1 MTDVELALSVQK
13 NEDRSKS
20 NTKRIDALEE
30 KYNDLSGV
38 VAAVSRLDEKVDI
51 YNKNTNEKVD
61 VLLDGV
67 KTEMRELTAEVKEH
81 HGKSGKRWD
90 SIVEKALL
98 TAVAGVMAYILTRIG
113 F

>member
-1 MTDVELALSVQK
+1 MTDVELARAVQK

-67 KTEMRELTAEVKEH
+67 KDEMKELTAEVKEH
-81 HGKSGKRWD
+81 HSKSGKRWD

-98 TAVAGVMAYILTRIG
+98 TIVSAVVLWMLAKIG
-113 F
+113 I